1 MNKSLSV
8 ITNATQLGQVVW
20 GLQGDKVS
28 GETGET
34 FFQSEE
40 QVYSLASANNRLVEE
55 FLT

>member
-8 ITNATQLGQVVW
+8 ITNATQLGQVAR

-28 GETGET
+28 RET

-40 QVYSLASANNRLVEE
+40 QVHSLASANNHLVEE